1 MDEFLVD
8 EEHIRQ
14 YRLHLL
20 KEERS
25 ELTIKKYLRDVIA
38 FFDTCGSMLIER
50 ETVLR
55 YKTQISISY
64 APSSVNSMLAALNS
78 FFEFCGYSNLKV
90 KPLKIQKQLFAS
102 ESKELSEREYKK
114 LVMAA
119 KESGNQRLSLIM
131 QTICSTGI
139 RVSELK
145 YVTVESVQTGRAV
158 ASCKGKQRII
168 LLRPQLRQLLRRYAR
183 EQNITQGCLFLSRK
197 GNPVNRH
204 KIWSEMKALCQT
216 AGVDAV
222 KVFPHNL
229 RHLFARTFYAL
240 KRDLGRLAD
249 ILGHSNINT
258 TRIYTM
264 EHGREHMKLLS
275 RMPLLI

>member
-55 YKTQISISY
+55 YKTQLAASY
-64 APSSVNSMLAALNS
+64 APTSVNSMLAALNS
-78 FFEFCGYSNLKV
+78 FFAFCGYPNFRV
-90 KPLKIQKQLFAS
+90 KPLKIQRQLFAS
-102 ESKELSEREYKK
+102 EGKELSEKEYKK
-114 LVMAA
+114 LVMTA
-119 KESGNQRLSLIM
+119 KRHGNHRLSLIM
-131 QTICSTGI
+131 QTICTTGI
-139 RVSELK
+139 RVSELQ
-145 YVTVESVQTGRAV
+145 YITMEAARTGRAEV
-158 ASCKGKQRII
+158 NCKGKRRTI
-168 LLRPQLRQLLRRYAR
+168 LLRPELQQLLRRYAK
-183 EQNITQGCLFLSRK
+183 EQGITEGCLFLSRR
-197 GNPVNRH
+197 GNPLDRH
-204 KIWSEMKALCQT
+204 KVWAEMKALCQT